1 MIRHPGV
8 LTKLY
13 QCLKSSHVPSVYH
26 IPLVYVR
33 QCSSV
38 ATAFDF
44 HKVADKSLD
53 ELYDV
58 MSHLE
63 IVDKTADDIEISLSQ
78 GVLKLESSNH
88 GSWVIN
94 KQAPNKQLW
103 WSSPISGPRRYE
115 YIANGNSLKDTDLD
129 IFTTISN
136 QGRLLESHKW
146 RSTRDGSTLLR
157 VLRDEVLNKTGV
169 DISKQ

>member
-1 MIRHPGV
+1 MIWHHGV

-26 IPLVYVR
+26 ISLVYHIR

-44 HKVADKSLD
+44 HKVAHKSLD

-63 IVDKTADDIEISLSQ
+63 IVEKTADDIEISLSQ
-78 GVLKLESSNH
+78 GVLELESS
-88 GSWVIN
+88 
-94 KQAPNKQLW
+94 KL
-103 WSSPISGPRRYE
+103 
-115 YIANGNSLKDTDLD
+115 
-129 IFTTISN
+129 
-136 QGRLLESHKW
+136 
-146 RSTRDGSTLLR
+146 
-157 VLRDEVLNKTGV
+157 
-169 DISKQ
+169 